1 MKVLLC
7 IAFSIV
13 WPLFMWLFAASAI
26 SFLAW
31 DNYFVIGLGDWGTGP
46 RAAFG
51 MLWIAVVLAFSLQVL
66 IPDELGSKYY
76 EQK

>member
-7 IAFSIV
+7 ITFSIA
-13 WPLFMWLFAASAI
+13 WPLFMWLFAASVI

-31 DNYFVIGLGDWGTGP
+31 DNYFVIGLGDWGTVT

-51 MLWIAVVLAFSLQVL
+51 MIWIAVVLAFSLQVL
-66 IPDELGSKYY
+66 IVDERESKS
-76 EQK
+76 